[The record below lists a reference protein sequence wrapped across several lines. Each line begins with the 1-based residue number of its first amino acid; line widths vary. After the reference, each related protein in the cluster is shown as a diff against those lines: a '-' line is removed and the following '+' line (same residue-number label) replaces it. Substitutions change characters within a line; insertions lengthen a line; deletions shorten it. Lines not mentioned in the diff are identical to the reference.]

1 MTPSPSR
8 PTRRAPRGARYRVA
22 LTERASVVAR
32 GEQLELWFVRV
43 NDAWVRAVEH
53 PSAAIESSTLEP
65 QTDNKLASEH
75 FPSGTVWQRSTELV
89 LDAGT
94 QLLLRQSAPRP
105 RRLSVMSYLKQGLA
119 TTQRVVRERHFI
131 VTGNYRLTP
140 VGRMQVNTVTTARAG
155 LDSNRP
161 GADSN
166 RAGSNR
172 AGSSPAE
179 SSDADASDAE
189 ALSDIA

>member
-1 MTPSPSR
+1 MPASPSK
-8 PTRRAPRGARYRVA
+8 PARRAPRGARYRVA

-32 GEQLELWFVRV
+32 GEQLDLWFVRV

-53 PSAAIESSTLEP
+53 PSATIESSTLEP
-65 QTDNKLASEH
+65 QAGHTSASERC
-75 FPSGTVWQRSTELV
+75 PSGTVWQRTTELV

-119 TTQRVVRERHFI
+119 TTQRVVRERHFV

-140 VGRMQVNTVTTARAG
+140 VGRMQINTVSSADTVTT
-155 LDSNRP
+155 SNS
-161 GADSN
+161 AHS
-166 RAGSNR
+166 S
-172 AGSSPAE
+172 GSSAE
-179 SSDADASDAE
+179 SSSGEPSDAE
-189 ALSDIA
+189 PLSDIA

>member
-1 MTPSPSR
+1 MPSSPSK
-8 PTRRAPRGARYRVA
+8 PARRAPRGARYRVA
-22 LTERASVVAR
+22 LTERASIVAR
-32 GEQLELWFVRV
+32 GEQLEVWFVRV

-53 PSAAIESSTLEP
+53 PSAAVEANTLEP
-65 QTDNKLASEH
+65 QSATSTSERC
-75 FPSGTVWQRSTELV
+75 PSGTVWQRSTELV

-119 TTQRVVRERHFI
+119 TTQRVVRERHFV

-140 VGRMQVNTVTTARAG
+140 VGRMQVNTVSTAKA
-155 LDSNRP
+155 
-161 GADSN
+161 AE
-166 RAGSNR
+166 
-172 AGSSPAE
+172 SSAAESSAAE
-179 SSDADASDAE
+179 SSDTESSDTE

>member
-1 MTPSPSR
+1 MAPSPSK
-8 PTRRAPRGARYRVA
+8 PAGRAQRGARYRVA
-22 LTERASVVAR
+22 LTERASIVAR

-65 QTDNKLASEH
+65 QADNTSASERC
-75 FPSGTVWQRSTELV
+75 PSGTVWQRSTELV

-94 QLLLRQSAPRP
+94 ELLLRQSAPRA

-140 VGRMQVNTVTTARAG
+140 VGRMQVTTA
-155 LDSNRP
+155 N
-161 GADSN
+161 
-166 RAGSNR
+166 
-172 AGSSPAE
+172 SSHSQAA
-179 SSDADASDAE
+179 SSADASQAEPSDAE
-189 ALSDIA
+189 PLSDIA

>member
-1 MTPSPSR
+1 MPASPSK
-8 PTRRAPRGARYRVA
+8 PARRAPRGARYRVA
-22 LTERASVVAR
+22 LTERASIVAR

-53 PSAAIESSTLEP
+53 PSAAIEASTLEP
-65 QTDNKLASEH
+65 QEPQAGNTSSSERC
-75 FPSGTVWQRSTELV
+75 PSGTVWQRSTELV

-119 TTQRVVRERHFI
+119 TTQRVVHERHFV

-140 VGRMQVNTVTTARAG
+140 VGRMQINTVTSANTVTTAKT
-155 LDSNRP
+155 
-161 GADSN
+161 
-166 RAGSNR
+166 
-172 AGSSPAE
+172 AE
-179 SSDADASDAE
+179 SGAE
-189 ALSDIA
+189 S